1 MKHHRREGDIRMK
14 TALIT
19 GAAGGMG
26 RATAELLLRAG
37 WAVWGLD
44 LREPASLPGLRFLQA
59 DLSDPASV
67 EAAAE
72 TLRAEGVRLNA
83 VVHLAG
89 LYNLDSLVELDEVA
103 WDRIFQVNLYG
114 PWRVNRA
121 LLPLL
126 APEAR
131 IVITTSELA
140 PLDPLPFTGLYAVTK
155 AAMDKYAAALR
166 MELQLLGHRVVVLR
180 PGAVDT
186 GLLNVSTERL
196 RAFCEHT
203 AHYAPNAARFRR
215 IVDRVEARKVPPER
229 VAELVLWI
237 LTCQSPKAVY
247 SINRNPLLLLMN
259 ALPTRLQCGIIRQ
272 ILKAPKA
279 SKTEGDTAP

>member
-1 MKHHRREGDIRMK
+1 MK

-19 GAAGGMG
+19 GVAGGMG
-26 RATAELLLRAG
+26 RATAERLLRAG

-44 LREPASLPGLRFLQA
+44 LREPAALPGLRFLQA
-59 DLSDPASV
+59 DLTDPASV

-72 TLRAEGVRLNA
+72 RLRAEGVRLDA

-89 LYNLDSLVELDEVA
+89 LYDLDSLVEIGEAA

-131 IVITTSELA
+131 ILITTSELA

-155 AAMDKYAAALR
+155 AALDRYAAALR
-166 MELQLLGHRVVVLR
+166 MELQLLGHKVVVLR

-186 GLLNVSTERL
+186 GLLDVSTARL
-196 RAFCEHT
+196 TAFCENT
-203 AHYAPNAARFRR
+203 AHSAPNAARFRR

-229 VAELVLWI
+229 VAELVHRV
-237 LTCQSPKAVY
+237 LTVGNPRPVY
-247 SINRNPLLLLMN
+247 ALNRNPLLLLMN

-272 ILKAPKA
+272 ILKAPKE
-279 SKTEGDTAP
+279 SKPEEEAAP

>member
-1 MKHHRREGDIRMK
+1 MK

-19 GAAGGMG
+19 GVAGGMG

-44 LREPASLPGLRFLQA
+44 LREPAALPGLRFLQT
-59 DLSDPASV
+59 DLTDPASV

-72 TLRAEGVRLNA
+72 ALRAEAVRLDA

-89 LYNLDSLVELDEVA
+89 LYDLDSLVEIDEAA

-121 LLPLL
+121 VLPLL

-155 AAMDKYAAALR
+155 AALDKYAAALR

-186 GLLNVSTERL
+186 GLLDVSTARL
-196 RAFCEHT
+196 TAFCANT
-203 AHYAPNAARFRR
+203 THYAPNAARFRR

-229 VAELVLWI
+229 VAELVLRV
-237 LTCQSPKAVY
+237 LTCRGLRPVY
-247 SINRNPLLLLMN
+247 SLNRNPLLLLMN

-272 ILKAPKA
+272 ILKAAKEKKPEEE
-279 SKTEGDTAP
+279 TVP

>member
-1 MKHHRREGDIRMK
+1 MK

-19 GAAGGMG
+19 GVAGGMG

-44 LREPASLPGLRFLQA
+44 LREPAALPGLRFLQA
-59 DLSDPASV
+59 DLTDPASV

-72 TLRAEGVRLNA
+72 TLRAEGVRLDA

-89 LYNLDSLVELDEVA
+89 LYDLDSLVEIDEAA
-103 WDRIFQVNLYG
+103 WDRIFQVNLCG

-126 APEAR
+126 AAEAR
-131 IVITTSELA
+131 ILVTTSELA

-155 AAMDKYAAALR
+155 AALDRYAAALR
-166 MELQLLGHRVVVLR
+166 MELQLLGHKVVVLR

-186 GLLNVSTERL
+186 GLLDVSTARL
-196 RAFCEHT
+196 TAFCANT
-203 AHYAPNAARFRR
+203 AHYAPNAAQFRR

-229 VAELVLWI
+229 VAELVLRV
-237 LTCQSPKAVY
+237 LTVSSPRPVY
-247 SINRNPLLLLMN
+247 ALNRNPLLLLMN

-272 ILKAPKA
+272 ILKTPKESKPEEKAAP
-279 SKTEGDTAP
+279 